1 MLDVLLEVKCLGD
14 HPKDSGV
21 KNNKMPELSLFS
33 QISLYLLLIV
43 IGLLTMFIWD
53 WQIMILKG
61 KAIKNPD
68 GSSDDWQEHEDT
80 LWYRFC

>member
-1 MLDVLLEVKCLGD
+1 
-14 HPKDSGV
+14 
-21 KNNKMPELSLFS
+21 MPELSMFS

-68 GSSDDWQEHEDT
+68 GSSDDWQEQKDT

>member
-1 MLDVLLEVKCLGD
+1 
-14 HPKDSGV
+14 
-21 KNNKMPELSLFS
+21 MPELSLFS

-43 IGLLTMFIWD
+43 ISLLTMFIWD

>member
-1 MLDVLLEVKCLGD
+1 
-14 HPKDSGV
+14 
-21 KNNKMPELSLFS
+21 
-33 QISLYLLLIV
+33 
-43 IGLLTMFIWD
+43 MFIWD